1 MDTSETRKP
10 AQGRLSHSS
19 VKLKITSSLHQQ
31 QARPEQQEQHQQR
44 VRPEQ
49 QARPEQRQQR
59 VQPEQP
65 EQQARPEQQ
74 EQRQLWGLQQ
84 ELPIC
89 CKQPAKE
96 QRSTRRAEQ
105 SVSFIFPFPS

>member
-1 MDTSETRKP
+1 
-10 AQGRLSHSS
+10 
-19 VKLKITSSLHQQ
+19 VKLKITSSLDQQ
-31 QARPEQQEQHQQR
+31 RVRPGQQGQRQQRVRPEQRQQPGQR

-49 QARPEQRQQR
+49 QARPEQQ
-59 VQPEQP
+59 
-65 EQQARPEQQ
+65 EQQ
-74 EQRQLWGLQQ
+74 EQRQLLGLQQ

-89 CKQPAKE
+89 CKQPATE